1 MRNISIFFG
10 FASNLLFL
18 GVSILAIIVLS
29 DDMGLNLM
37 IWDADFVKGISGI
50 LISSITALILFFKV
64 YKNRRSEVAINDSN
78 SNVLDAD
85 FDSFDLKVN
94 KQSPAF
100 HAWSFICGILQLGFG
115 LYSAVNINLSHIPSG
130 YNLLFFG
137 IIFIACLI
145 LSGTSIMYHSIKK

>member
-64 YKNRRSEVAINDSN
+64 YKKYKFVPYTKRIQSVIFWYNFYCLLNFIWDKYNVSLHQEV
-78 SNVLDAD
+78 
-85 FDSFDLKVN
+85 
-94 KQSPAF
+94 
-100 HAWSFICGILQLGFG
+100 
-115 LYSAVNINLSHIPSG
+115 NLHRISIPTHRNNF
-130 YNLLFFG
+130 Y
-137 IIFIACLI
+137 
-145 LSGTSIMYHSIKK
+145 